1 MSGKSFITRSPPTSV
16 VQESTLHI
24 CIIRDGPSLFLL
36 LPIRPPPV
44 TTYPSCLVRQR
55 VSVLLREHVASLKC
69 AYDEVEGSDLSL
81 GVLRGGGGEEG
92 GGGGGD
98 RGEEEERG

>member
-1 MSGKSFITRSPPTSV
+1 M
-16 VQESTLHI
+16 
-24 CIIRDGPSLFLL
+24 
-36 LPIRPPPV
+36 
-44 TTYPSCLVRQR
+44 
-55 VSVLLREHVASLKC
+55 ASLKC

-98 RGEEEERG
+98 RGEDEGRGEGIDRQSKSQCSHPAP